1 MDKMAAVSQKGH
13 FGVGNLLGNE
23 ISCTIAPDKTYT
35 GNVAVFDSL
44 LKAVVLSKTF

>member
-23 ISCTIAPDKTYT
+23 ISCTITPDKTYT